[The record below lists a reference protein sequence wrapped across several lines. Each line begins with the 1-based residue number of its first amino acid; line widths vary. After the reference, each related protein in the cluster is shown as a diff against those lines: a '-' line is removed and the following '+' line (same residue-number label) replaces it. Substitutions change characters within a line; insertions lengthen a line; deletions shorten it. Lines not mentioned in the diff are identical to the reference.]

1 MKKNYYS
8 LNYVLAVCTL
18 LTMLILVLVGGM
30 VTGTDAGMSVPDWPT
45 TFGENMFLYPID
57 RMVSGLLVSIPNHLA
72 NDLDRGVM
80 TEAVQNSVS
89 VDENHLSEMAKIRVV
104 KPGEVWK
111 ITDSQTHRSYT
122 ILSQDGQLGV
132 YVHGVLLEHSHRL
145 LGSLVGLLAIATL
158 VSVWL
163 SNQQGLL
170 RWLSV
175 LSLITV
181 VIQGILGGLRV
192 TENSI
197 ALAIVH
203 ASFAPISLAF
213 FTILAMLTSRKS
225 YQQPNQMLAP
235 ESNKISRLSIFTS
248 ILIYVQLVLGAVVR
262 HTTQYLVVHVLIAIL
277 VAMHIVLLVR
287 RVFSDYSSFAN
298 FINLSMIMGTII
310 VLQMTLGIGSWY
322 SEFQLGER
330 LSIPLRTAITSGHQ
344 FLGVFLFMN
353 SLIFS
358 FEVIR
363 YTAAGKV
370 DGSKLKIPNSARV
383 QSTT

>member
-1 MKKNYYS
+1 MKKNYYP

-18 LTMLILVLVGGM
+18 STMLVLMLVGGM

-57 RMVSGLLVSIPNHLA
+57 RMVSGLLVSVPSHLA
-72 NDLDRGVM
+72 NDLDKGVM
-80 TEAVQNSVS
+80 TQAIQNSVS
-89 VDENHLSEMAKIRVV
+89 VDENHLSEMATIHVV
-104 KPGEVWK
+104 KPSEVWK
-111 ITDSQTHRSYT
+111 ITDRQTHRSYT

-163 SNQQGLL
+163 SKQRGLL

-181 VIQGILGGLRV
+181 VIQGFLGGLRV

-197 ALAIVH
+197 TLAVVH

-213 FTILAMLTSRKS
+213 FTVLTMLTSRKN
-225 YQQPNQMLAP
+225 YQPPSLMLPP
-235 ESNKISRLSIFTS
+235 ESNKIGRLSIFTS
-248 ILIYVQLVLGAVVR
+248 TLIYVQLVLGAIVR

-277 VAMHIVLLVR
+277 VSMHIVLLVR
-287 RVFSDYSSFAN
+287 RVFSEYSSFTN

-310 VLQMTLGIGSWY
+310 ILQMTLGIGAWY

-344 FLGVFLFMN
+344 FLGIFLFMN

-363 YTAAGKV
+363 HTAAGET
-370 DGSKLKIPNSARV
+370 DSSELKIPDSARA

>member
-1 MKKNYYS
+1 M
-8 LNYVLAVCTL
+8 LVL
-18 LTMLILVLVGGM
+18 MLVGGM

-57 RMVSGLLVSIPNHLA
+57 RMVSGLLVSVPSHLA
-72 NDLDRGVM
+72 NDLDKGVM
-80 TEAVQNSVS
+80 TQAIQNSVS
-89 VDENHLSEMAKIRVV
+89 VDENHLSEMATIHVV
-104 KPGEVWK
+104 KPSKVWK
-111 ITDSQTHRSYT
+111 ITDRQTHRSYT

-163 SNQQGLL
+163 SKQRGLL

-181 VIQGILGGLRV
+181 VIQGFLGGLRV

-197 ALAIVH
+197 TLAVVH

-213 FTILAMLTSRKS
+213 FTVLTMLFRKN
-225 YQQPNQMLAP
+225 YQPPSLMLPP
-235 ESNKISRLSIFTS
+235 ESNKIGRLSIFTS
-248 ILIYVQLVLGAVVR
+248 TLIYVQLVLGAIVR

-277 VAMHIVLLVR
+277 VSMHIVLLVR
-287 RVFSDYSSFAN
+287 RVFSEYSSFTN

-310 VLQMTLGIGSWY
+310 ILQMTLGIGAWY

-344 FLGVFLFMN
+344 FLGIFLFMN

-363 YTAAGKV
+363 HTGAGET
-370 DGSKLKIPNSARV
+370 DSSELKIPDSARA

>member
-1 MKKNYYS
+1 M
-8 LNYVLAVCTL
+8 LVL
-18 LTMLILVLVGGM
+18 MLVGGM

-57 RMVSGLLVSIPNHLA
+57 RMVSGLLVSVPSHLA
-72 NDLDRGVM
+72 NDLDKGVM
-80 TEAVQNSVS
+80 TQAIQNSVS
-89 VDENHLSEMAKIRVV
+89 VDENHLSEMATIHVV
-104 KPGEVWK
+104 KPSEVWK
-111 ITDSQTHRSYT
+111 ITDRQTHRSYT

-145 LGSLVGLLAIATL
+145 LGSLVGLLAIVTL

-163 SNQQGLL
+163 SKQRGLL

-181 VIQGILGGLRV
+181 VIQGFLGGLRV

-197 ALAIVH
+197 TLAVVH

-213 FTILAMLTSRKS
+213 FTVLTMLTSRKN
-225 YQQPNQMLAP
+225 YQPPSLMLPP
-235 ESNKISRLSIFTS
+235 ESNKIGRLSIFTS
-248 ILIYVQLVLGAVVR
+248 TLIYVQLVLGAIVR

-277 VAMHIVLLVR
+277 VSMHIVLLVR
-287 RVFSDYSSFAN
+287 RVFSEYSSFTN

-310 VLQMTLGIGSWY
+310 ILQMTLGIGSWY

-344 FLGVFLFMN
+344 FLGIFLFMN

-363 YTAAGKV
+363 HTAAGET
-370 DGSKLKIPNSARV
+370 DSSELKIPDSARA